1 MKTIYCTGTHKI
13 TVIIL
18 HGYNQNVSDIEYM
31 TDLIDCAF
39 IKWVILEGE
48 YMKWYDYYTQRDNH
62 YRHDKINYTQFIQS
76 CEDLKKTI
84 NYELRS
90 IKSKNLYLAGISQGG
105 TVCINTAINL
115 NVSLG
120 GIICIDTIFLSDY
133 MSDISFIKQTFY
145 ALISTK
151 DKVYNPNF
159 QNMCYDIIRFLGN
172 EIYITKRT
180 KEHCKDTI
188 EICNY
193 IYSILQKN
201 NLLKN

>member
-1 MKTIYCTGTHKI
+1 
-13 TVIIL
+13 
-18 HGYNQNVSDIEYM
+18 
-31 TDLIDCAF
+31 
-39 IKWVILEGE
+39 
-48 YMKWYDYYTQRDNH
+48 
-62 YRHDKINYTQFIQS
+62 
-76 CEDLKKTI
+76 
-84 NYELRS
+84 
-90 IKSKNLYLAGISQGG
+90 
-105 TVCINTAINL
+105 
-115 NVSLG
+115 
-120 GIICIDTIFLSDY
+120 

-151 DKVYNPNF
+151 DRVYNPNF